1 MKLKKVAAL
10 CNSVSIYRLYD
21 ELDGNTGAVRQWLG
35 DAGAIY
41 PLDGLPL
48 LSEQELYRMFDVP
61 EKKQG
66 KSYFGKEVL
75 PEGLDVNDWCAGEQL
90 AEDMD
95 VTITY
100 NGTALLPL
108 RYAGGILYIQ
118 SKYMSPLEDQADF
131 LQLFVRRMP
140 NGTPYVAAKAG
151 MLITGVIFPYLHTNG
166 ALCDCLSEIAEK
178 TRWSVGWRQAKRE
191 SENADAEQTALFGNR
206 DGAGDAET

>member
-21 ELDGNTGAVRQWLG
+21 HLDKNSGDVTQWLG
-35 DAGAIY
+35 DGGAIY

-66 KSYFGKEVL
+66 KSYFGKEAI
-75 PEGLDVNDWCAGEQL
+75 PEELNVNDWCYGEKL
-90 AEDMD
+90 AEDMG

-108 RYAGGILYIQ
+108 RYADGILYIQ

-131 LQLFVRRMP
+131 LQLYVRRMQ

-151 MLITGVIFPYLHTNG
+151 MLITGVIFQYLQTNG

-178 TRWSVGWRQAKRE
+178 TRWSVGWRQAKKE
-191 SENADAEQTALFGNR
+191 PEDTGAEQTALFGNR
-206 DGAGDAET
+206 EGAGNAET

>member
-1 MKLKKVAAL
+1 MEMKLKKVAAL

-21 ELDGNTGAVRQWLG
+21 QLDGNTGAVRQWLG

-66 KSYFGKEVL
+66 KSYFGKEAL

-108 RYAGGILYIQ
+108 
-118 SKYMSPLEDQADF
+118 
-131 LQLFVRRMP
+131 
-140 NGTPYVAAKAG
+140 
-151 MLITGVIFPYLHTNG
+151 
-166 ALCDCLSEIAEK
+166 
-178 TRWSVGWRQAKRE
+178 
-191 SENADAEQTALFGNR
+191 
-206 DGAGDAET
+206 